1 LQGKKN
7 KQREEC
13 RKSLNSEKKGVNRF
27 VLNEDGN
34 SNTGLE
40 TKSHET
46 LDEIRQPDKTKFE
59 IVRLEGFIFGWFK
72 MPPIYKTFFSFD
84 AWQMASD
91 ATSAIYFAGCDRE
104 INFQLIFMKTFLKRL
119 L

>member
-1 LQGKKN
+1 MH
-7 KQREEC
+7 
-13 RKSLNSEKKGVNRF
+13 RF
-27 VLNEDGN
+27 GLNEPSNGN
-34 SNTGLE
+34 TQLA

-46 LDEIRQPDKTKFE
+46 PDEIRQSDKTKFE
-59 IVRLEGFIFGWFK
+59 IVRLEGFTFRRFNRATD
-72 MPPIYKTFFSFD
+72 YKIFFSFD

-91 ATSAIYFAGCDRE
+91 ATSSIYFPECDRE